1 VDRDARARLKHQTP
15 RVVWLTGLSGSG
27 KSTVADA
34 LERRLFALGMHTFV
48 LDGDN
53 VRTGINKDLGFTP
66 EDRAE
71 NVRRVAETAKLMLEA
86 GLVVIVALISP
97 FRADRRA
104 AREIFPDGDFI
115 EVFVDTPVE
124 MCATRD
130 PKGLYAK
137 AQSGTLPNMTGI
149 GQEYE
154 SPEHPEVHL
163 DGSLPVD
170 DNVEVLVRRIVGD

>member
-1 VDRDARARLKHQTP
+1 
-15 RVVWLTGLSGSG
+15 
-27 KSTVADA
+27 
-34 LERRLFALGMHTFV
+34 
-48 LDGDN
+48 
-53 VRTGINKDLGFTP
+53 
-66 EDRAE
+66 
-71 NVRRVAETAKLMLEA
+71 
-86 GLVVIVALISP
+86 
-97 FRADRRA
+97 
-104 AREIFPDGDFI
+104 
-115 EVFVDTPVE
+115 